1 MKLRRYTPMNANEK
15 NILKVVEW
23 AHRQKIKIEDL
34 NLCQIVEAMKAYLR
48 ESSHA

>member
-1 MKLRRYTPMNANEK
+1 MKLKRFSAMNANEK

-23 AHRQKIKIEDL
+23 AHRQKIQIE
-34 NLCQIVEAMKAYLR
+34 NLTIFQIVEAVKAYLR

>member
-1 MKLRRYTPMNANEK
+1 MKNLQINEM

-23 AHRQKIKIEDL
+23 AHRQDIKVEKLKKEDIL
-34 NLCQIVEAMKAYLR
+34 YALKVYLK